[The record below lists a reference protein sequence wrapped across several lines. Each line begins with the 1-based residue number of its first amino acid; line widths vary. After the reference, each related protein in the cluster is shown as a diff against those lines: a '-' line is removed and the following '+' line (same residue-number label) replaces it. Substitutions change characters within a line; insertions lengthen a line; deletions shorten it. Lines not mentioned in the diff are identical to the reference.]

1 MTGYA
6 MTFLVLGATILWG
19 GLIVTLIINFKNDSS
34 RSLEN
39 TYENDE
45 SIE

>member
-19 GLIVTLIINFKNDSS
+19 GLIVTLVINFKNQ
-34 RSLEN
+34 N
-39 TYENDE
+39 Q
-45 SIE
+45 